1 MNILITND
9 DGISSQGIHALKRIL
24 SKSHNVYLICP
35 AKEKSATSQALT
47 IFHRMHVEKL
57 DVTTYTVDGFPTDC
71 VNIGLFGNIFPE
83 IDVVI
88 SGINRGVNMGH
99 DVHYSGTVGAA
110 RHGAVHNKYSFA
122 VSSGNR
128 EDGYD
133 YEREASFIKDL
144 IDQKISIFKKG
155 IVYNINFPLE
165 FSKNISDI
173 KFAKLGKRTYSDKYE
188 IAHIKDNVYHYF
200 LALTE
205 LGYIN
210 SPGSDFESFY
220 KGYVTLTPITL
231 YTTDGEEFEHLVNKF
246 YIPLD

>member
-9 DGISSQGIHALKRIL
+9 DGITSLGIHALKKIL
-24 SKSHNVYLICP
+24 SKDHNVFLICP
-35 AKEKSATSQALT
+35 SKEKSATSQALT

-57 DVTTYTVDGFPTDC
+57 DETTYTVDGFPTDC

-83 IDVVI
+83 IDMVI

-110 RHGAVHNKYSFA
+110 RHGAVHKRYSFA

-128 EDGYD
+128 VDE
-133 YEREASFIKDL
+133 YEYLAEAEFIKNLVDT
-144 IDQKISIFKKG
+144 KISNLKKG

-165 FSKNISDI
+165 FSKELSDI
-173 KFAKLGKRTYSDKYE
+173 KLAKLGQRTYSDKYE
-188 IAHIKDNVYHYF
+188 IAHIKENVYHYF

-205 LGYIN
+205 LGYVN
-210 SPGSDFESFY
+210 SSGSDFESFY

-231 YTTDGEEFEHLVNKF
+231 YTTDTDEFRHLGESFF
-246 YIPLD
+246 

>member
-9 DGISSQGIHALKRIL
+9 DGITSLGIHALKKIL
-24 SKSHNVYLICP
+24 SESHNVFLICP
-35 AKEKSATSQALT
+35 SKEKSATSQALT

-57 DVTTYTVDGFPTDC
+57 DDTTYTVDGFPTDC

-83 IDVVI
+83 IDMVI

-110 RHGAVHNKYSFA
+110 RHGAVHNRYSLA

-128 EDGYD
+128 VDE
-133 YEREASFIKDL
+133 YEYQAEAEFIKNLVDT
-144 IDQKISIFKKG
+144 KISNLKKG

-165 FSKNISDI
+165 FSHKLSDI
-173 KFAKLGKRTYSDKYE
+173 KLVKLGQRTYSDKYE
-188 IAHIKDNVYHYF
+188 IAHIKENVYHYF

-205 LGYIN
+205 LGYVN
-210 SPGSDFESFY
+210 SAGSDFESFY

-231 YTTDGEEFEHLVNKF
+231 YTTDTDEFQHLQKTF
-246 YIPLD
+246 Y